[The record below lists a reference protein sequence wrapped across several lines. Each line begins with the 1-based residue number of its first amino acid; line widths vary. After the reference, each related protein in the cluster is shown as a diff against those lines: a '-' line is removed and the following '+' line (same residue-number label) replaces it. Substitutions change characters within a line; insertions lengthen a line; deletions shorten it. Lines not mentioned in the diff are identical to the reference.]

1 MTVVEKSPSAPDFRP
16 FSTGCSNVAV
26 VRSAVVMA
34 SPPAA
39 RYRAGRAPAGLIRSQ
54 SAGMKSGCGRDGSE
68 VETHQTASTN
78 VLHTVPTVASRAA
91 HSGGVS
97 WNLADSGELQR
108 RRRGGGRDRGRPAG
122 VRSMADL
129 RG

>member
-1 MTVVEKSPSAPDFRP
+1 
-16 FSTGCSNVAV
+16 
-26 VRSAVVMA
+26 
-34 SPPAA
+34 
-39 RYRAGRAPAGLIRSQ
+39 
-54 SAGMKSGCGRDGSE
+54 MKSGCGRDGSE

-108 RRRGGGRDRGRPAG
+108 RRGEADVTAVDLLVFGPWLIFGAG
-122 VRSMADL
+122 MAVIGYLLL
-129 RG
+129 RRHGTTRHRRRHNR